1 MIRCFMKGLWDVNMV
16 DLNKVNKYLDDIGR
30 QLEDLAMMPVPD
42 AAFFTQR
49 KNFERTKA
57 VKYTLLVVIED
68 VIHISAHLVAALGLG
83 KPKAASDSIMLLG
96 KNDIIPVSFA
106 QSIAGMVNFRNKLA
120 HEYLP
125 DDFEADRLYESL
137 DELDDF
143 RTFSRDVVRYL
154 ESLASQHKVGP

>member
-1 MIRCFMKGLWDVNMV
+1 MIDSI
-16 DLNKVNKYLDDIGR
+16 KVNTYLDDIER

-57 VKYTLLVVIED
+57 IKYTLLVVIED
-68 VIHISAHLVAALGLG
+68 VIHISTHLIAALGLG
-83 KPKAASDSIMLLG
+83 KPKVASDSIILLG
-96 KNDIIPVSFA
+96 KNDIIPDAFA
-106 QSIAGMVNFRNKLA
+106 RKIVGMVNFRNKLA

-125 DDFEADRLYESL
+125 NEFEADRLYASL

-143 RTFSRDVVRYL
+143 RRFSKYIVRYL
-154 ESLASQHKVGP
+154 NRGINVTLRGQVPPTP